1 MKRRTVFDYTPDMDR
16 LNRLFWLFCL
26 KMRDQTNS
34 LEEIV
39 GKLRKLMDCED
50 VRCNTRAVIIDEA
63 HLIVEWQVFNK
74 QDDFVNRV
82 TAL

>member
-1 MKRRTVFDYTPDMDR
+1 
-16 LNRLFWLFCL
+16 
-26 KMRDQTNS
+26 
-34 LEEIV
+34 
-39 GKLRKLMDCED
+39 MDCED